1 MTIPATEESSQR
13 SAPARSEDN
22 HAAAEGPSWF
32 RRHRNLLIF
41 SGLAALYLLPFMTF
55 YQAALLESGAVRL
68 MHGAVFARDF
78 VEDEGPGSFW
88 WNALFMRV
96 FGADFFGARVCL
108 FVTSLGSGVALY
120 YLARK
125 VCQRYAW
132 LPAVTLIATFFG
144 GMWPLM
150 SYHTDSTLFGLLAVV
165 CVVRWWERRSGL
177 WLWAAGAF
185 AAFTTYTLQPRGAY
199 LYGAVVVWLAVLYL
213 RKQISLRPILAIT
226 GGYAASMGIGVLY
239 FWSQGALWDM
249 IYDNYIWPMTSYSH
263 VNDVP
268 YGFGTM
274 KDWRLFSH
282 PVHGN
287 YFFSVLAP
295 VFTAP
300 YFFIDALP
308 FLLVILAA
316 LRWRDTLRPM
326 ILLFLFCGGAF
337 WVSEIHRKEISHLAI
352 GSPLFLV
359 LFCYYLLESRT
370 KMAEVALQ
378 LLAICSVSLATFNLM
393 MMAGTHPMH
402 TRVGTV
408 RVYKSFPVVKYLE
421 EHTHPGEYIFCFQY
435 CPSYYFLDQTPD
447 PTRFNMITYGYYTKA
462 QIEEAIREIDR
473 HKVKYVVWQ
482 GGQALKDLYHL
493 LPGSDKRPPYGF
505 LMDDYLHAHYHQV
518 KTFPNGMQIWV
529 RNGDSPSTVDAGAAG
544 A

>member
-1 MTIPATEESSQR
+1 MTTPATEVSSKPGASVNSPKSNVESSR
-13 SAPARSEDN
+13 RN
-22 HAAAEGPSWF
+22 WF
-32 RRHRNLLIF
+32 RRNRNLLVF

-55 YQAALLESGAVRL
+55 FQAALLESGAVRL
-68 MHGAVFARDF
+68 LHGAVFARDF

-88 WNALFMRV
+88 WNALFMRF

-108 FVTSLGSGVALY
+108 FVTSLGSGIALY

-125 VCQRYAW
+125 ICERYAW
-132 LPAVTLIATFFG
+132 LPAVTLVAAFFG

-150 SYHTDSTLFGLLAVV
+150 SYHTDSTLFGLVAVV
-165 CVVRWWERRSGL
+165 CVVQWFEARQSL
-177 WLWAAGAF
+177 WLWAAGF
-185 AAFTTYTLQPRGAY
+185 LAAFTTYTLQPRGIY
-199 LYGAVVVWLAVLYL
+199 LYGAIVAWMVVLHL
-213 RKQISLRPILAIT
+213 RKQISLRPALVIT
-226 GGYAASMGIGVLY
+226 ASYAASMAVGLLY

-268 YGFGTM
+268 YGWGTM
-274 KDWRLFSH
+274 KDWRIFSH
-282 PVHGN
+282 PVHGS
-287 YFFSVLAP
+287 YFFSAFAP
-295 VFTAP
+295 VLTAP

-326 ILLFLFCGGAF
+326 IMLYLLCGLAF
-337 WVSEIHRKEISHLAI
+337 WMSEIHRKEISHLVI

-359 LFCYYLLESRT
+359 VFTYFLLEYRT
-370 KMAEVALQ
+370 KVAEVALQ

-408 RVYKSFPVVKYLE
+408 RVYKPFPVVKYLE

-435 CPSYYFLDQTPD
+435 CPDYYFLDQTPD
-447 PTRFNMITYGYYTKA
+447 PTRFNLLTYGYYTKA
-462 QIEEAIREIDR
+462 QFEEAIHEINQ

-482 GGQALKDLYHL
+482 GGKALKELYHL
-493 LPGSDKRPPYGF
+493 LPGSNQKPPYGF
-505 LMDDYLHAHYHQV
+505 IMDDYLRAHYHEV
-518 KTFPNGMQIWV
+518 TSFPNGMEIWE
-529 RNGDSPSTVDAGAAG
+529 RDGEG
-544 A
+544 